1 MSYIDGIARI
11 TGKIGEAEVDQF
23 FRNNGLYFC
32 RPPGLDI
39 GIDRIVSLDNKF
51 TIQAK
56 IQIKGRRQISNPR
69 WFQLSI
75 TPFQISKSLKDKT
88 DLNDLWRKK
97 IDMVDFWILVSIP
110 KNEIWVFPSHVIHE
124 IASINYSVY
133 KTRNDNDY
141 SQVHYTKNG
150 KIAKKQKELNLDII
164 DKFGIPLTEKFASFK
179 DNLSPLVDFLSD
191 KK

>member
-23 FRNNGLYFC
+23 FKNYGLYYY

-39 GIDRIVSLDNKF
+39 GIDRIVSLNDKS

-75 TPFQISKSLKDKT
+75 TPVQISKSFNDKT
-88 DLNDLWRKK
+88 DLNNLWKKK
-97 IDMVDFWILVSIP
+97 IDMVDFWILVSLP

-124 IASINYSVY
+124 IAIINYSVY

-141 SQVHYTKNG
+141 SQVHYTKTG
-150 KIAKKQKELNLDII
+150 KIAKKQKELNLDIT
-164 DKFGIPLTEKFASFK
+164 DKFGTPLTEKFAFYKNNISQ
-179 DNLSPLVDFLSD
+179 LIDFLSD